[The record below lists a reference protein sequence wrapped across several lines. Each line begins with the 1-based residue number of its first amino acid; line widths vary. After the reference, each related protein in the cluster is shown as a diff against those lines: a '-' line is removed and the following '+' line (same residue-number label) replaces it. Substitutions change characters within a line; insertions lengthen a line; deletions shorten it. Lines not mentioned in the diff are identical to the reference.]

1 MSGCTET
8 TRSGANLSKAAAK
21 ERATIAPYAANI
33 GLCTKPGADATKLR
47 RHSQGYFTRKL

>member
-1 MSGCTET
+1 MSGCTDT
-8 TRSGANLSKAAAK
+8 TRSGVNVSNALAK

-33 GLCTKPGADATKLR
+33 GLCTAPGEEAMKLR